1 MRIDVLTL
9 FPGMFGGFLNE
20 SIMYRARETGLLE
33 VNLINFRDFSDNKHQ
48 KVDDYPYGGG
58 AGMVLRVQPVHD
70 ALKSIPGYENAL
82 KILVS
87 PQGTPFQQ
95 AKAYELA
102 EVDHI
107 IILCG
112 HYEGY
117 DERIRSYFDLELSIG
132 DYVLTGGELA
142 AMVLIDAI
150 SRLRPGVLNKEES
163 HQNDSFGNLLLE
175 HPHYTRPREYDGMT
189 VPDVLLNGHHAQIEA
204 WRKAQSIQ
212 KTKTVR
218 PDLYQTYKEVNADEP
233 IEVEDPSTERK

>member
-20 SIMYRARETGLLE
+20 SILYRARETGL
-33 VNLINFRDFSDNKHQ
+33 VDVHLINFRDFSKDKHA
-48 KVDDYPYGGG
+48 KVDDTPYGGG

-70 ALKSIPGYENAL
+70 ALRSIPGYETAL

-87 PQGTPFQQ
+87 PQGKPLDQPL
-95 AKAYELA
+95 AYEYA
-102 EVDHI
+102 EHDHL

-117 DERIRSYFDLELSIG
+117 DERIRSFFDVEVSIG

-150 SRLRPGVLNKEES
+150 TRLIPGVLNKEES
-163 HQNDSFGNLLLE
+163 HQHDSFHNLLLE
-175 HPHYTRPREYDGMT
+175 HPHYTRPREYDGMA
-189 VPDVLLNGHHAQIEA
+189 VPEVLFSGHHANIEA
-204 WRKAQSIQ
+204 WRQEKAIE
-212 KTKTVR
+212 KTKAVR
-218 PDLYQTYKEVNADEP
+218 PDLY
-233 IEVEDPSTERK
+233 ERHLASRKGKQND